1 MPLVCGGRI
10 KPVIYPDDEDAQ
22 DKGAGGA
29 VAAQPLRVWPSGI
42 NMTRTIGDE
51 AARGLLIPDPA
62 VRQVSL
68 PVTGARLIVAS
79 DGLWDAVNAK
89 SIIGQ

>member
-1 MPLVCGGRI
+1 RI
-10 KPVIYPDDEDAQ
+10 KPARYAEDEDEQ
-22 DKGAGGA
+22 DKGADGTVVGEH
-29 VAAQPLRVWPSGI
+29 LRVWPGGI

-51 AARGLLIPDPA
+51 AARGLLIPEPA
-62 VRQVSL
+62 VRQISL

-89 SIIGQ
+89 GVIGQ